1 VILFSDEAGI
11 KLEPTLGSVWSLK
24 GQQPMVPTNSSWTRV
39 NLTGFVDPIRGTI
52 MVNTMPKGNSENF
65 VKQLKLVLESNKDKK
80 LITLYVDNARWHK
93 TNLVKDW
100 VLANPSI
107 KIEYLPKYAPDVN
120 PIERH
125 WWFLRKAT
133 TQNVLFESFEECWD
147 AIKYH
152 FDNLN
157 PEKVIRLCQI

>member
-1 VILFSDEAGI
+1 MILFSDEAGI

-24 GQQPMVPTNSSWTRV
+24 GQQPKIPSNSSWTRV

-65 VKQLKLVLESNKDKK
+65 VKQLELVLEAYIDKRM
-80 LITLYVDNARWHK
+80 ITLYVDNARWHK
-93 TNLVKDW
+93 TVLVKEW

-107 KIEYLPKYAPDVN
+107 KIEFLPKYAPDVN

-133 TQNVLFESFEECWD
+133 TQNVLFENFDKCWK

-152 FDNLN
+152 FDNLATDQI
-157 PEKVIRLCQI
+157 IRLCQI

>member
-11 KLEPTLGSVWSLK
+11 KLEPTLGAVWSLK
-24 GQQPMVPTNSSWTRV
+24 GQQPMVPTNSSWTRI

-65 VKQLKLVLESNKDKK
+65 VKQLELVLESNKDKR

-93 TNLVKDW
+93 TNLVKEW

-107 KIEYLPKYAPDVN
+107 KIEF
-120 PIERH
+120 RH
-125 WWFLRKAT
+125 
-133 TQNVLFESFEECWD
+133 C
-147 AIKYH
+147 
-152 FDNLN
+152 
-157 PEKVIRLCQI
+157 